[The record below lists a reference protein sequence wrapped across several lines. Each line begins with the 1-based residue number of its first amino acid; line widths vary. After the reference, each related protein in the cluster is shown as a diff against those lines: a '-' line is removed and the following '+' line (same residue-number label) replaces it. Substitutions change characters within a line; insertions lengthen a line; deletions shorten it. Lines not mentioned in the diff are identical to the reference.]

1 MGAILWLKKCGTT
14 GFSCQKETEKKN
26 EKKGKK
32 RLTFWNTFAII
43 IFALKNGARL
53 LEKSRK
59 KIKKLLTNR
68 EQRDMILSVA
78 VEANKKEP

>member
-1 MGAILWLKKCGTT
+1 MWPKKQWTT

-43 IFALKNGARL
+43 ILALKNRTWL

-78 VEANKKEP
+78 VEANNKGP